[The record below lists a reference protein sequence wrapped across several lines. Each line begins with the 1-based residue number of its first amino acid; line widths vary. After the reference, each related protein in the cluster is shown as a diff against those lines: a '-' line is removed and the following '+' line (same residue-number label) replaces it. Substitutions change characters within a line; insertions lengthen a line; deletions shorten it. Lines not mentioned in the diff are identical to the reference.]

1 MPDWISHKVRRKFI
15 ETFVAHGHEEVS
27 SSSLVPANDPT
38 LLFANAGM
46 NQFKD
51 IFTGKTQRARSRACS
66 SQKCV
71 RAGGKHNDLENVGR
85 TARHHTFFE
94 MLGNFSFGDYFK
106 ADAIRFAYQLLVT
119 DYAIDPKR
127 LVYTVHHSDDEARL
141 LWKKVAGVS
150 DDRVIGLGDKDNF
163 WAMGEVGPCGPCS
176 EIHYHQGDDVP
187 CPEVAAGRAC
197 LGPACDCDRWIEIW
211 NLVFMQFEQLPDRS
225 RRPLPKPSVD
235 TGMGLERLCA
245 VLGGFRSNYETD
257 LLRPLIAEVEKLT
270 EKTFVPSDYGEG
282 SVAVSMRAIA
292 DHARAAAFLIA
303 DGVFPEK
310 TGREYVLRRIMRRA
324 IYHSWLLGLRS
335 GSHFPRLACMVVD
348 MMGDVYPEL
357 RDRRSVIE
365 AITRE
370 EENGFRDVL
379 TRGMRMLDDEMSK
392 RADRVI
398 PGPVAFRLY
407 DTYGFPFDLTRVI
420 VAANRFTVDEA
431 GFEASMEEQRH
442 RAEFVGSGE
451 LAVEGVFQSILD
463 RVGATKFVGYDEMS
477 AKSEIVAIVAGGK
490 EIPSVEAPCNGP
502 VAVICRETPFYGE
515 QGGQVGDTGTAT
527 GPQGM
532 LKVVDS
538 KRPLA
543 SLAVHLCEVEKG
555 SIHVGETL
563 ELAVD
568 IDRRNAI
575 RRNHSAT
582 HLLHWSLRTVLG
594 EHVAQKGSL
603 VAPDRLRFDF
613 SHLAPLSPEEKQ
625 KVEDLANTRVL
636 RNLPVTTDV
645 LPIAQA
651 KQAGAI
657 AFFGEK
663 YGDTVRVMTMGE
675 SKEFCGGTHV
685 HRTGD
690 IGLIKIV
697 EESGVAQG
705 VRRLEAVTGLGALA
719 LVRRMENELA
729 EAATILRAGPFE
741 VAARLEKQQ
750 VELRDRDKEVSKLK
764 AQIASGGS
772 RDPLANRQ
780 QAGKYWLLVHDVGVG
795 DPKILRETADKLK
808 PRMDPGVLVLLG
820 AVEGKLA
827 LVCAVTPAA
836 QDKLNAGKIV
846 NLLLQ
851 DLGGKGGGRP
861 DMAQGGAAL
870 PTNATLN
877 DLVQRWTERLR
888 ALIES

>member
-1 MPDWISHKVRRKFI
+1 MSDRISNKVRRKFI
-15 ETFVAHGHEEVS
+15 DTFVAHGHEEVP

-106 ADAIRFAYQLLVT
+106 PDAIAFAYDLLIKG
-119 DYAIDPKR
+119 YAIDPKR
-127 LVYTVHHSDDEARL
+127 LVYTVHHSDDQARE
-141 LWKKVAGVS
+141 LWKKVAGVG
-150 DDRVIGLGDKDNF
+150 DDRVLGLGDKDNF
-163 WAMGEVGPCGPCS
+163 WSMGEVGPCGPCS

-187 CPEVAAGRAC
+187 CPEAAAGRTC

-211 NLVFMQFEQLPDRS
+211 NLVFMQFEQLPDRT

-257 LLRPLIAEVEKLT
+257 LLRPLIAEVEGLT
-270 EKTFVPSDYGEG
+270 GKRFAPADYDAG

-324 IYHSWLLGLRS
+324 IYHGWLLGLRE
-335 GSHFPRLACMVVD
+335 GNHFPKFAGMVVD

-379 TRGMRMLDDEMSK
+379 TRGMRMLDDEMGK
-392 RADRVI
+392 RPDRVI

-420 VAANRFTVDEA
+420 AAGNQFTVDEA
-431 GFEASMEEQRH
+431 GFEASMKEQRQ
-442 RAEFVGSGE
+442 RAEFVGSGD

-463 RVGATKFVGYDEMS
+463 RVGPTKFLGYDITAS
-477 AKSEIVAIVAGGK
+477 KSEIVAIVADGK
-490 EIPSVEAPCNGP
+490 EVPRVTTPCKGP

-515 QGGQVGDTGTAT
+515 QGGQIGDTGTAT
-527 GPQGM
+527 GPQGA
-532 LKVVDS
+532 LKVIDS
-538 KRPLA
+538 KRPL
-543 SLAVHLCEVEKG
+543 SPLYVHLCEIESGGIQVGDTLDLSVDVE
-555 SIHVGETL
+555 
-563 ELAVD
+563 
-568 IDRRNAI
+568 RRNAI

-582 HLLHWSLRTVLG
+582 HLLHWALRTVLG

-603 VAPDRLRFDF
+603 VTPDRLRFDF

-625 KVEDLANTRVL
+625 KVEDLANARVL
-636 RNLPVTTDV
+636 RNLAVTTDV

-663 YGDTVRVMTMGE
+663 YGDTVRIMTMGE

-685 HRTGD
+685 QQTGD

-705 VRRLEAVTGLGALA
+705 VRRMEAVTGMGALA

-729 EAATILRAGPFE
+729 DAAAILRAGPFE

-750 VELRDRDKEVSKLK
+750 IELRDRDKEISKLK

-772 RDPLANRQ
+772 RDPLSNRQ
-780 QAGKYWLLVHDVGVG
+780 QVGQYWLLVHDVGVA

-808 PRMDPGVLVLLG
+808 PRMDPGVLVLTG
-820 AVEGKLA
+820 AAEGKVA
-827 LVCAVTPAA
+827 MVCAVTPAA

-846 NLLLQ
+846 NLLMQ

-870 PTNATLN
+870 PTGATL
-877 DLVQRWTERLR
+877 DEIVQRWTEKVRT
-888 ALIES
+888 LIQS

>member
-1 MPDWISHKVRRKFI
+1 MSALLSNQVRRQFLDF
-15 ETFVAHGHEEVS
+15 FVAQGHEEVA

-51 IFTGKTQRARSRACS
+51 IFTGKTQRPRTRACS

-106 ADAIRFAYQLLVT
+106 PDAIAFAYQLLIKGFGL
-119 DYAIDPKR
+119 DSKR
-127 LVYTVHHSDDEARL
+127 LVYTVHHSDEEARV
-141 LWKKVAGVS
+141 LWKKIAGVG
-150 DDRVIGLGDKDNF
+150 DDRVLGLGDKDNF
-163 WAMGEVGPCGPCS
+163 WAMGEIGPCGPCS
-176 EIHYHQGDDVP
+176 EIHYHQGDDIP
-187 CPEVAAGRAC
+187 CPEAAAGRPC
-197 LGPACDCDRWIEIW
+197 QGPACDCDRWIEIW
-211 NLVFMQFEQLPDRS
+211 NLVFMQFEQLPDRT

-257 LLRPLIAEVEKLT
+257 LVRPLIAEVEKQT
-270 EKTFVPSDYGEG
+270 GRTFVPADYTAS
-282 SVAVSMRAIA
+282 SVSVSMRAIA

-324 IYHSWLLGLRS
+324 IYHGWLLGLRT
-335 GSHFPRLACMVVD
+335 GSHFPMLAGLVVD
-348 MMGDVYPEL
+348 KMGDVFPEL
-357 RDRRSVIE
+357 RERRSVIE

-370 EENGFRDVL
+370 EETRFRETLV
-379 TRGMRMLDDEMSK
+379 RGMRLLEDGMARLPNP
-392 RADRVI
+392 VV
-398 PGPVAFRLY
+398 PGDLAFQLY
-407 DTYGFPFDLTRVI
+407 DTYGFPLDLTRVI
-420 VAANRFTVDEA
+420 AEAKNFTVDEQ
-431 GFEASMEEQRH
+431 GFETSMETQRRH
-442 RAEFVGSGE
+442 AEFAGSGDR
-451 LAVEGVFQSILD
+451 AVEGAFQSVLD
-463 RVGATKFVGYDEMS
+463 RVGPTKFLGYES
-477 AKSEIVAIVAGGK
+477 TTARSEILAIVADGK
-490 EIPSVEAPCNGP
+490 EVTSVAAPIAGQL
-502 VAVICRETPFYGE
+502 AVICKGTPFYGE
-515 QGGQVGDTGTAT
+515 QGGQVGDAGSAT
-527 GPQGM
+527 GPQGR
-532 LKVVDS
+532 LKVVDC
-538 KRPLA
+538 KKPL
-543 SLAVHLCEVEKG
+543 SPLTVHLCELESG
-555 SIHVGETL
+555 RIQVGDTL
-563 ELAVD
+563 ELSVD
-568 IDRRNAI
+568 IERRDAI

-582 HLLHWSLRTVLG
+582 HLLHWALRTVLG
-594 EHVAQKGSL
+594 PHVAQKGSL
-603 VAPDRLRFDF
+603 VAPDRLRFDY

-625 KVEDLANTRVL
+625 KVEDLANIRVL
-636 RNLPVTTDV
+636 RNLQVTTDV
-645 LPIAQA
+645 LPIAEA
-651 KQAGAI
+651 KQAGAV

-685 HRTGD
+685 LRTGD

-705 VRRLEAVTGLGALA
+705 VRRLEAVTGMGAL
-719 LVRRMENELA
+719 LQVRRMENELT
-729 EAATILRAGPFE
+729 EAASILRTGPFE
-741 VAARLEKQQ
+741 VANRLDKQQ
-750 VELRDRDKEVSKLK
+750 AELRERDKEISKLK

-780 QAGKYWLLVHDVGVG
+780 QVGKYQLLVHDVGVG

-808 PRMDPGVLVLLG
+808 ARMDPGVLVLAG
-820 AVEGKLA
+820 TAEGKVA
-827 LVCAVTPAA
+827 MVCAVTPGA

-846 NLLLQ
+846 NMLAQ

-870 PTNATLN
+870 PADASLG
-877 DLVQRWTERLR
+877 DIVQRWTDKLR
-888 ALIES
+888 TLIES

>member
-1 MPDWISHKVRRKFI
+1 MSDWISRKVRRKFLD
-15 ETFVAHGHEEVS
+15 TFVAHGHEEVP
-27 SSSLVPANDPT
+27 SSSLVPVNDPT

-51 IFTGKTQRARSRACS
+51 IFTGRTQRPRSRACS

-106 ADAIRFAYQLLVT
+106 TDAIGFAYDLLVKG
-119 DYAIDPKR
+119 YAIDPKR
-127 LVYTVHHSDDEARL
+127 LVYTVHHSDDEARR
-141 LWKKVAGVS
+141 LWKKVAGVG
-150 DDRVIGLGDKDNF
+150 DERVLGLGDKDNF

-176 EIHYHQGDDVP
+176 EIHYHQGDDIP

-197 LGPACDCDRWIEIW
+197 QGPACDCDRWVEIW
-211 NLVFMQFEQLPDRS
+211 NLVFMQFEQLPDRT

-257 LLRPLIAEVEKLT
+257 LLRPLIAEVERLT
-270 EKTFVPSDYGEG
+270 SKAFVPEDYTDG
-282 SVAVSMRAIA
+282 SIAVSMRAIA
-292 DHARAAAFLIA
+292 DHARTAAFLIA

-324 IYHSWLLGLRS
+324 IYHGWLLGLRS
-335 GSHFPRLACMVVD
+335 GSHFPRLACLVVD

-357 RDRRSVIE
+357 RDRRGVIE

-379 TRGMRMLDDEMSK
+379 TRGMRMLDDELAK
-392 RADRVI
+392 RPDRTI
-398 PGPVAFRLY
+398 PGEVAFRLY

-420 VAANRFTVDEA
+420 AAGNHFTVDEA
-431 GFEASMEEQRH
+431 GFQASMDEQRR
-442 RAEFVGSGE
+442 RADFVGSGE

-463 RVGATKFVGYDEMS
+463 RVGPTKFLGYQETS
-477 AKSEIVAIVAGGK
+477 AASEIVAIVAEGK
-490 EIPSVEAPCNGP
+490 EVTSVAAPCQRP
-502 VAVICRETPFYGE
+502 VAVVCRETPFYGE

-527 GPQGM
+527 GPQGA

-538 KRPLA
+538 KRPLP
-543 SLAVHLCEVEKG
+543 SLAVHLSTIESG
-555 SIHVGETL
+555 RIQVGETL

-568 IDRRNAI
+568 VERRDAV

-582 HLLHWSLRTVLG
+582 HLLHWALRTVLG
-594 EHVAQKGSL
+594 GHVAQKGSL
-603 VAPDRLRFDF
+603 VAPERLRFDF

-625 KVEDLANTRVL
+625 EVEDLANVRVL

-645 LPIAQA
+645 LPIALA

-685 HRTGD
+685 QRTGD

-719 LVRRMENELA
+719 LVRRMENELG
-729 EAATILRAGPFE
+729 EAAAILRAGPFE
-741 VAARLEKQQ
+741 VAVRVDKQQ
-750 VELRDRDKEVSKLK
+750 TELRDRDKEIGKLK

-772 RDPLANRQ
+772 RDPLSNRQ
-780 QAGKYWLLVHDVGVG
+780 QVGKYWLLVHDVGVG

-808 PRMDPGVLVLLG
+808 ARMDPGVLVLVG
-820 AVEGKLA
+820 AVEGKVA
-827 LVCAVTPAA
+827 MVGAVTPGA

-870 PTNATLN
+870 PADATLG
-877 DLVQRWTERLR
+877 DIVQRWTEELR
-888 ALIES
+888 TLVEA

>member
-1 MPDWISHKVRRKFI
+1 MSAWISQKVRRKFLD
-15 ETFVAHGHEEVS
+15 TFIAHGHEEVP

-51 IFTGKTQRARSRACS
+51 IFTGKTQRPRSRACS

-106 ADAIRFAYQLLVT
+106 ADAIRFAYDLLVKG
-119 DYAIDPKR
+119 YAIDPKR

-141 LWKKVAGVS
+141 LWKKVAGVG
-150 DDRVIGLGDKDNF
+150 DDRVLGLGDKDNF

-176 EIHYHQGDDVP
+176 EIHYHQGDDIP

-197 LGPACDCDRWIEIW
+197 QGPACDCDRWVEIW
-211 NLVFMQFEQLPDRS
+211 NLVFMQFEQLPDRT

-257 LLRPLIAEVEKLT
+257 LIRPLIAEVEKLT
-270 EKTFVPSDYGEG
+270 SKTFVPEDYSDG
-282 SVAVSMRAIA
+282 STAVSMRAIA
-292 DHARAAAFLIA
+292 DHARTAAFLIA

-324 IYHSWLLGLRS
+324 IYHGWLLGLRS
-335 GSHFPRLACMVVD
+335 GSHFPRLAGLVVD

-370 EENGFRDVL
+370 EENSFRDVL
-379 TRGMRMLDDEMSK
+379 IRGMRMLDDEMAK
-392 RADRVI
+392 RPDRMI
-398 PGPVAFRLY
+398 PGEVAFRLY

-420 VAANRFTVDEA
+420 ASANQFTVDEA
-431 GFEASMEEQRH
+431 GFETSMNEQRR

-463 RVGATKFVGYDEMS
+463 RVGPTKFLGYDEMT
-477 AKSEIVAIVAGGK
+477 AKSAIVAIVADGQ
-490 EIPSVEAPCNGP
+490 EVTSVAAPCKSP

-527 GPQGM
+527 GPLGA
-532 LKVVDS
+532 LKVIDS
-538 KRPLA
+538 KRPLS
-543 SLAVHLCEVEKG
+543 SLAVHMCEIVSG
-555 SIHVGETL
+555 RIQVGDTL

-568 IDRRNAI
+568 VERRNAI

-582 HLLHWSLRTVLG
+582 HLLHWALRTVLG

-603 VAPDRLRFDF
+603 VAPERLRFDF
-613 SHLAPLSPEEKQ
+613 SHLAPLSPEDKQ
-625 KVEDLANTRVL
+625 KVEDLANLRVL
-636 RNLPVTTDV
+636 RNLPVNTDV

-651 KQAGAI
+651 KQAGAV

-685 HRTGD
+685 QRTGD

-719 LVRRMENELA
+719 LVRRMENELG
-729 EAATILRAGPFE
+729 EAASILRAAPFE

-750 VELRDRDKEVSKLK
+750 GELRDREKEIGKLK

-772 RDPLANRQ
+772 RDPLAHRQ
-780 QAGKYWLLVHDVGVG
+780 QIGKYWLLVHDVGVG

-808 PRMDPGVLVLLG
+808 PRMDPGVLVLVG
-820 AVEGKLA
+820 AVEGKVA
-827 LVCAVTPAA
+827 MVCAVTPAA

-851 DLGGKGGGRP
+851 ELGGKGGGRQ

-870 PTNATLN
+870 PADTTLG
-877 DLVQRWTERLR
+877 DIVQRWTERLR
-888 ALIES
+888 TLIES

>member
-1 MPDWISHKVRRKFI
+1 
-15 ETFVAHGHEEVS
+15 
-27 SSSLVPANDPT
+27 
-38 LLFANAGM
+38 
-46 NQFKD
+46 
-51 IFTGKTQRARSRACS
+51 
-66 SQKCV
+66 
-71 RAGGKHNDLENVGR
+71 
-85 TARHHTFFE
+85 
-94 MLGNFSFGDYFK
+94 
-106 ADAIRFAYQLLVT
+106 
-119 DYAIDPKR
+119 
-127 LVYTVHHSDDEARL
+127 
-141 LWKKVAGVS
+141 
-150 DDRVIGLGDKDNF
+150 
-163 WAMGEVGPCGPCS
+163 
-176 EIHYHQGDDVP
+176 
-187 CPEVAAGRAC
+187 
-197 LGPACDCDRWIEIW
+197 
-211 NLVFMQFEQLPDRS
+211 
-225 RRPLPKPSVD
+225 
-235 TGMGLERLCA
+235 
-245 VLGGFRSNYETD
+245 
-257 LLRPLIAEVEKLT
+257 
-270 EKTFVPSDYGEG
+270 
-282 SVAVSMRAIA
+282 
-292 DHARAAAFLIA
+292 
-303 DGVFPEK
+303 VFPEK

-335 GSHFPRLACMVVD
+335 GSQFPRLACMVVD

-379 TRGMRMLDDEMSK
+379 TRGMRMLDDEMAK

-431 GFEASMEEQRH
+431 GFERSMEEQRH

-463 RVGATKFVGYDEMS
+463 RVGATKFLGYDETT
-477 AKSEIVAIVAGGK
+477 AKSQIVAIVAEGK
-490 EIPSVEAPCNGP
+490 EVPGVAAPCKGP

-515 QGGQVGDTGTAT
+515 QGGQVGDTGAAT
-527 GPQGM
+527 GPQGT

-538 KRPLA
+538 KRPLS
-543 SLAVHLCEVEKG
+543 SLAVHLCEIEKG

-568 IDRRNAI
+568 IERRNAI

-582 HLLHWSLRTVLG
+582 HLLHWALRTVLG

-625 KVEDLANTRVL
+625 KVEELANARVL
-636 RNLPVTTDV
+636 RNVPVTTDV

-685 HRTGD
+685 HQTGD

-705 VRRLEAVTGLGALA
+705 VRRLEAVTGIGALT

-729 EAATILRAGPFE
+729 EAAGILRAGPFE
-741 VAARLEKQQ
+741 VAARLEKLQT
-750 VELRDRDKEVSKLK
+750 ELRERDKDIGKLK

-772 RDPLANRQ
+772 RDPLSNRQ
-780 QAGKYWLLVHDVGVG
+780 QVGKYLLLVHDVGVG

-808 PRMDPGVLVLLG
+808 ARMDPGVLVLVG
-820 AVEGKLA
+820 AADGKVA
-827 LVCAVTPAA
+827 MVCAVTPGA
-836 QDKLNAGKIV
+836 QDKLNAGKV
-846 NLLLQ
+846 VGLLLQ

-861 DMAQGGAAL
+861 DMAQGGATL
-870 PTNATLN
+870 PADATLG
-877 DLVQRWTERLR
+877 DVVQRWSEKLR
-888 ALIES
+888 TLIES

>member
-1 MPDWISHKVRRKFI
+1 
-15 ETFVAHGHEEVS
+15 
-27 SSSLVPANDPT
+27 
-38 LLFANAGM
+38 
-46 NQFKD
+46 
-51 IFTGKTQRARSRACS
+51 
-66 SQKCV
+66 
-71 RAGGKHNDLENVGR
+71 
-85 TARHHTFFE
+85 
-94 MLGNFSFGDYFK
+94 
-106 ADAIRFAYQLLVT
+106 
-119 DYAIDPKR
+119 
-127 LVYTVHHSDDEARL
+127 
-141 LWKKVAGVS
+141 
-150 DDRVIGLGDKDNF
+150 
-163 WAMGEVGPCGPCS
+163 
-176 EIHYHQGDDVP
+176 
-187 CPEVAAGRAC
+187 
-197 LGPACDCDRWIEIW
+197 
-211 NLVFMQFEQLPDRS
+211 
-225 RRPLPKPSVD
+225 
-235 TGMGLERLCA
+235 MGLERLCA

-257 LLRPLIAEVEKLT
+257 LLRPLIAEVENLT
-270 EKTFVPSDYGEG
+270 GKTFAPADYTAG

-348 MMGDVYPEL
+348 MMGDVFPEL

-370 EENGFRDVL
+370 EESGFRDVL
-379 TRGMRMLDDEMSK
+379 TRGMRMLDDEMGK
-392 RADRVI
+392 RPDRVI
-398 PGPVAFRLY
+398 PGEVAFRLY

-420 VAANRFTVDEA
+420 ATGNQFTVDEA

-442 RAEFVGSGE
+442 RAEFVGSGD

-463 RVGATKFVGYDEMS
+463 RVGPTKFLGYDTTT
-477 AKSEIVAIVAGGK
+477 AKSEIVAIVAEGK
-490 EIPSVEAPCNGP
+490 EVPSVAVPCKGP

-515 QGGQVGDTGTAT
+515 QGGQIGDTGTAT
-527 GPQGM
+527 GPQGA
-532 LKVVDS
+532 LRVIDS
-538 KRPLA
+538 KRPLS
-543 SLAVHLCEVEKG
+543 SLYVHLCEIDRGRIQVGDAVEL
-555 SIHVGETL
+555 T
-563 ELAVD
+563 VD
-568 IDRRNAI
+568 VERRNAI

-582 HLLHWSLRTVLG
+582 HLLHWALRTVLG

-625 KVEDLANTRVL
+625 KVEDLANLRVL
-636 RNLPVTTDV
+636 RNLAVTTDV

-651 KQAGAI
+651 KQGGAI

-685 HRTGD
+685 NQTGD

-719 LVRRMENELA
+719 LVRRMESELD
-729 EAATILRAGPFE
+729 EAAAILRAGPFE

-750 VELRDRDKEVSKLK
+750 GELRDRDKEISKLK

-780 QAGKYWLLVHDVGVG
+780 QVGKYWLLVHDVGVG

-808 PRMDPGVLVLLG
+808 PRMDPGVLVLVG
-820 AVEGKLA
+820 AVEGKVA
-827 LVCAVTPAA
+827 MVCAVTPAA

-870 PTNATLN
+870 PTDTALI
-877 DLVQRWTERLR
+877 DIVQRWTEKLR
-888 ALIES
+888 TLVEA